1 MAKTSLKINQADMRK
16 LQTQIDHAVDN
27 ATEDTFEFFKKKT
40 PKKSGN
46 ARRNTKYKE
55 RSTNAQILGDYDYS
69 GVLDAGR
76 SKQAPKG
83 MTKPSLQELRKQV
96 ARNFRKI

>member
-1 MAKTSLKINQADMRK
+1 MAKVSLKINKSDMRK
-16 LQTQIDHAVDN
+16 LQSRIDNAVNN
-27 ATEDTFEFFKKKT
+27 ATEDTYDFFKRKT
-40 PKKSGN
+40 PIKSGN

-55 RSTNAQILGDYDYS
+55 GSRSTKIIGDYNYS

-83 MTKPSLQELRKQV
+83 MTSPSLQELRKQI
-96 ARNFRKI
+96 AKNFRKI